1 MQKEANM
8 HAGEQ
13 ALELVIQLIKR
24 LGLNY
29 CREYLIVFDGNETC
43 PKCKARYEQK
53 KAFIEALEALKE
65 K

>member
-1 MQKEANM
+1 M
-8 HAGEQ
+8 HPGEQ

-29 CREYLIVFDGNETC
+29 CIEHLIVFDRAQPC
-43 PKCKARYEQK
+43 PKCKARYEEK
-53 KAFIEALEALKE
+53 KAFAEALDALKE

>member
-1 MQKEANM
+1 M
-8 HAGEQ
+8 HSGEQ

-29 CREYLIVFDGNETC
+29 CREHLIVFDGNQPC
-43 PKCKARYEQK
+43 PKCQARYEKK
-53 KAFIEALEALKE
+53 KAFAEALDALKE

>member
-1 MQKEANM
+1 M

-13 ALELVIQLIKR
+13 ALELVTQLIKR

-29 CREYLIVFDGNETC
+29 CREHLIVLDGDQSC
-43 PKCKARYEQK
+43 PKCKARYEEK
-53 KAFIEALEALKE
+53 KAFAEALEALKG